1 LLLGSGVPWRSVV
14 FAYAVAQIAG
24 SVAPVPA
31 GIGFVEGG
39 LVGAFALAGTPVGPA
54 ILATIVYRL
63 ITSVGIAVVGSLT
76 LLYLSHGSPA
86 TPAALS
92 SPAADME

>member
-1 LLLGSGVPWRSVV
+1 M
-14 FAYAVAQIAG
+14 AQVAG

-39 LVGAFALAGTPVGPA
+39 LVGAFALAGTPIGPA

-63 ITSVGIAVVGSLT
+63 ITSVGVALVGSAALVYLT
-76 LLYLSHGSPA
+76 RWSSVQQATLSPPA
-86 TPAALS
+86 T
-92 SPAADME
+92 DVE